1 MFKLHNLIIKQK
13 ALAFTVLILFL
24 GLAAFLASSIR
35 LEEDIS
41 NLIPAGEKQD
51 VLKKILANTEF
62 SDKIIVTISSVSEEP
77 DPNELTQYAQAFL
90 DSVDQKLPDYISDI
104 QGKIPEEGI
113 REIYDFIYQNLPLF
127 LNEADYT
134 EIATRL
140 ERESVEIRMR
150 ENYKNLISPTG
161 LVTKEFLFKDP
172 LALTTLGLK
181 KLEELQVEDE
191 FELYDNFL
199 VSKDHRHLLLFI
211 SPKLPAS
218 ETSRNAIFIKEL
230 EEIQQKL
237 NREYSGVKGDFF
249 GGVQYAVANA
259 NQIKKD
265 IKVTLGIAGIILLLI
280 LIFYY
285 RKIYVPLLIFIP
297 SLIGGITA
305 IAVLFLLKGTISA
318 ISLGI
323 GAVLLGISIDYS
335 LHILTHYK
343 NNNNIKKLYR
353 DVTAPVLMSSTT
365 TAIAFLCLLFLKSEA
380 LNDLGLFAA
389 VSVVV
394 ASLFA
399 LILIPILYRA
409 PEKEERRITIIDR
422 IASYDLHKKTPSVLI
437 MIALFIAGLFF
448 FTGVGFNKDLS
459 AINFEPEEIKL
470 KENNVKE
477 IAGKAAKSI
486 YLVSYGNSID
496 EALEN
501 NNSLYMELGSLDR
514 KGEINSYSSI
524 GGVVLSTSTQLSKIE
539 QWKEF
544 WTPEKKQLIQQD
556 LIAGSEPFGF
566 KPESFN
572 SFYNLLLKDFEP
584 IYLDDY
590 RNISNL
596 YLDDFIKAGEN
607 FATVTTAINIK
618 PENTEKVIGTFADKQ
633 NVVVV
638 DRKEINERFLG
649 NLKGEFNKLIVY
661 SLLAVFLILLLFYR
675 TLELTLLTLFPIGI
689 TWVITLG
696 ILAVFNIEFNIL
708 NIIISTFI
716 FGLGLDYSIF
726 ITNAFLKEYETGVK
740 VIKTYRTSILLSVI
754 TTLLGI
760 GALFFA
766 EHPAL
771 KSISIVSIIGV
782 ITALLVAFIV
792 QGFIFQK
799 LFIDRKLTGRA
810 PFTFKNYLNPSIYTK
825 GDDKLYFRKEVYDN
839 YRYKKDF
846 PVIKRK
852 FEKEKERYLK
862 VAEFL
867 NSGDNVLHYSSG
879 KGLLSV
885 YLRYKKP
892 GIRIVGVETDPSKLQ
907 TALNTLSSSTNELEF
922 LDNFPAD
929 RQLFNAFIISDIP
942 QFESETELN
951 RMIARGAEKVIILNK
966 DYSYRWIID
975 LNFEIL
981 YRQNEVVI
989 LRKVD

>member
-1 MFKLHNLIIKQK
+1 MVKLHQLIIKHK
-13 ALAFTVLILFL
+13 VLALT
-24 GLAAFLASSIR
+24 GLAIFIGVMAFLASSIR

-41 NLIPAGEKQD
+41 NLIPAGEKQE
-51 VLKKILANTEF
+51 VLKKVLANTEF
-62 SDKIIVTISSVSEEP
+62 SDKIIVTISSQNGEP
-77 DPNELTQYAQAFL
+77 QPDELTRYAQEFL
-90 DSVDQKLPDYISDI
+90 DSVHQQLPDYITDI

-113 REIYDFIYQNLPLF
+113 REIYNFVYQNLPLF
-127 LNEADYT
+127 LNEADYN
-134 EIATRL
+134 EISTRL
-140 ERESVEIRMR
+140 DKNSIQTRME

-161 LVTKEFLFKDP
+161 LVTKEYLFKDP
-172 LALTTLGLK
+172 LSLTSLGLK

-199 VSKDHRHLLLFI
+199 ISKDHRHVLLFI
-211 SPKLPAS
+211 SPSFPAS
-218 ETSRNAIFIKEL
+218 ETSRNTIFLKEL
-230 EEIQQKL
+230 ETVQQDL
-237 NREYSGVKGDFF
+237 NRKYKGVKGDFF
-249 GGVQYAVANA
+249 GGVLYSVANA
-259 NQIKKD
+259 NQIKSD
-265 IKVTLGIAGIILLLI
+265 IKVTLGIAGVILLLI

-285 RKIYVPLLIFIP
+285 RKFYVPLLIFLPGI
-297 SLIGGITA
+297 LGGLTA

-353 DVTAPVLMSSTT
+353 DVTVPVLMSSTT
-365 TAIAFLCLLFLKSEA
+365 TAIAFLCLIFLKSEA

-389 VSVVV
+389 ISVVV
-394 ASLFA
+394 ASLLA
-399 LILIPILYRA
+399 LILIPVLYRA
-409 PEKEERRITIIDR
+409 PVKEERSNTIIDQ
-422 IASYDLHKKTPSVLI
+422 IAGYDLHKKTPVVAI
-437 MIALFIAGLFF
+437 MFVIFIVGLFF

-459 AINFEPEEIKL
+459 AINFEPREIKD
-470 KENNVKE
+470 KEQNVQK

-486 YLVSYGNSID
+486 YLVSYGNSVD

-501 NNSLYMELGSLDR
+501 NNSLYRELSALEQ
-514 KGEINSYSSI
+514 KEEINSFSSI
-524 GGVVLSTSTQLSKIE
+524 GGVVLSTNTQLAKIE

-544 WTPEKKQLIQQD
+544 WTPEKKQGVQED
-556 LIAGSEPFGF
+556 LKAESEGFGF

-572 SFYNLLLKDFEP
+572 SFYELLTKDFEP

-607 FATVTTAINIK
+607 FATVTTGLNLK
-618 PENTEKVIGTFADKQ
+618 PENKQ
-633 NVVVV
+633 KILNSLAEDQNMVVV
-638 DRKEINERFLG
+638 DRKEINEGFLG
-649 NLKGEFNKLIVY
+649 NLKGEFNKLIGY
-661 SLLAVFLILLLFYR
+661 SLIAVCFILLLFYR
-675 TLELTLLTLFPIGI
+675 SLELTLLTLLPIGI

-696 ILAVFNIEFNIL
+696 LLAILNIEFNIL

-726 ITNAFLKEYETGVK
+726 ITNAFLSEYETGVK

-771 KSISIVSIIGV
+771 RSISIVSIIGV
-782 ITALLVAFIV
+782 ITALFVTFII

-799 LFIDRKLTGRA
+799 LFIDRKLKGKA
-810 PFTFKNYLNPSIYTK
+810 PFAFKNYLNPTIITNS
-825 GDDKLYFRKEVYDN
+825 DEKLYYRKEVYDN

-846 PVIKRK
+846 PGIRRK
-852 FEKEKERYLK
+852 FESDKERYLK
-862 VAEFL
+862 VAEYL
-867 NSGDNVLHYSSG
+867 EMKDVVLHYTSG
-879 KGLLSV
+879 KGLLPV
-885 YLRYKKP
+885 YLRYKRP
-892 GIRIVGVETDPSKLQ
+892 GIKIVGVEHDRAKLQ
-907 TALNTLSSSTNELEF
+907 IALNTLSSSTAHLEF
-922 LDNFPAD
+922 QDFVP
-929 RQLFNAFIISDIP
+929 REKSYFNVIIISEVPP
-942 QFESETELN
+942 QEAEIDLN
-951 RMIARGAEKVIILNK
+951 RLIAGSAEKVIIL
-966 DYSYRWIID
+966 DPGYSYRWIID

-981 YRQNEVVI
+981 YRQNEVVV
-989 LRKVD
+989 LQKVE